1 MLYKSYQITIRE
13 REIKMTRMIC
23 VFGFVVTALFAV
35 TGHETMDT
43 HAHEKDTRR
52 QRRIHIHHVH

>member
-1 MLYKSYQITIRE
+1 
-13 REIKMTRMIC
+13 MTRMIC

-43 HAHEKDTRR
+43 HAHEKDNRR
-52 QRRIHIHHVH
+52 QRRIHIQHVH